1 MSSAATLSPKSQ
13 GWLRH
18 LWRKATTPDDW
29 SRSGEPHPWW
39 DRYSFP
45 PMLSYPRFDL
55 SESSYALLIM
65 ARQTPAWREAYV
77 RILDGMIR
85 RHTTWWAA
93 VDWLT
98 QLGHDPKRG
107 AYPKAYRSL
116 IPKHLWGRYD
126 VPGWTAN
133 GVAPWGL
140 QPDPVGSPGNL
151 FFRGWFNLVLAIYR
165 DVAGSDTWDRPFE
178 MAGLDDQ
185 TFSWTHGQIN
195 RFLAD
200 QWAGVWHGPHCENTK
215 VWPLC
220 LSAAGLGL
228 QLSDRTL
235 GSAGHWV
242 VDRWIEDFLKK
253 TCMGFDRRG
262 NLKWVGL
269 YYDPQIDY
277 VHGRNAVGGLFPA
290 FYLAPQNRP
299 FAEMLYRKAV
309 AAVGWDKAWLP
320 AITPRAAPRAAT
332 LGYLMARE
340 FGDHT
345 TARRLGRA
353 LDRMSNGR
361 FFNAGEDGDAEEFGY
376 FFSFD
381 EPYPRGQES
390 ALLMLRDVAEPGDW
404 CAAFDD
410 IDAERHGAPTVEGID
425 YPKLGVSQ
433 AANGAADGVLT
444 VRTVA
449 ATRAAA
455 GEATRWRVTRLPDA
469 HGVSVEL
476 DRKPFGDW
484 RPLDAHT
491 IEVSC
496 RIADQTFRIR
506 TGWLS
511 GRTPV
516 PTETRAT
523 ANPRR
528 ASPISVIEIVTARQA
543 VAAGAAGCPCCA

>member
-1 MSSAATLSPKSQ
+1 MVSTAMLSGKSQ

-65 ARQTPAWREAYV
+65 ARKTPAWREVYV
-77 RILDGMIR
+77 RILDELAR

-98 QLGHDPKRG
+98 QIGPDPKRASYPR
-107 AYPKAYRSL
+107 AYKGL
-116 IPKHLWGRYD
+116 IPKQLWGQYD

-133 GVAPWGL
+133 GVEPWGL
-140 QPDPVGSPGNL
+140 QPDPIGAPGNL
-151 FFRGWFNLVLAIYR
+151 FFRGWFNLLLAIHR
-165 DVAGSDTWDRPFE
+165 DVSGTDAWDKPFE
-178 MAGLDDQ
+178 VTGLEDQ

-195 RFLAD
+195 RFLSE
-200 QWAGVWHGPHCENTK
+200 QWANVWHGPHCENTK

-235 GSAGHWV
+235 GSEGHWV

-277 VHGRNAVGGLFPA
+277 VHGRNAVAGLFPA
-290 FYLAPQNRP
+290 FYLLPQNRA
-299 FAEMLYRKAV
+299 FSEMVYRKAV
-309 AAVGWDKAWLP
+309 AAVGWDKPWLP
-320 AITPRAAPRAAT
+320 AITPRGAPRAAT

-345 TARRLGRA
+345 TARRLGTA
-353 LDRMSNGR
+353 LDKMSNGR
-361 FFNAGEDGDAEEFGY
+361 FFNAGQEGDDEEFGY
-376 FFSFD
+376 FFAFG
-381 EPYPRGQES
+381 EAYPRGQES
-390 ALLMLRDVAEPGDW
+390 ALLMLREVADAGDW
-404 CAAFDD
+404 CGAFDKT
-410 IDAERHGAPTVEGID
+410 DAERYAAPTVEGID
-425 YPKLGVSQ
+425 FPRLGVRQ
-433 AANGAADGVLT
+433 AANSEGVLT
-444 VRTVA
+444 VGTYV
-449 ATRAAA
+449 ATRADT
-455 GEATRWRVTRLPDA
+455 GQPTRWCVTNLPDA
-469 HGVSVEL
+469 HAVSVEL
-476 DRKPFGDW
+476 DGRAYGDW
-484 RPLDAHT
+484 RAVDEHT
-491 IEVSC
+491 IELTC

-506 TGWLS
+506 TGWS
-511 GRTPV
+511 SAAGADR
-516 PTETRAT
+516 TETQAPPFR
-523 ANPRR
+523 RR
-528 ASPISVIEIVTARQA
+528 ASRANVVEMLGARAA

>member
-1 MSSAATLSPKSQ
+1 MVTAAALSPKAQ

-29 SRSGEPHPWW
+29 SSEGTPHPWW

-65 ARQTPAWREAYV
+65 ARKTPAWREVYV
-77 RILDGMIR
+77 RILDEMIR

-98 QLGHDPKRG
+98 QIGPDPKR
-107 AYPKAYRSL
+107 ASYPKAYKGL
-116 IPKHLWGRYD
+116 IPKHLWGQYD

-133 GVAPWGL
+133 GVEPWGL
-140 QPDPVGSPGNL
+140 QPDPIGAPGNL
-151 FFRGWFNLVLAIYR
+151 FFRGWFNLLLAIFR
-165 DVAGSDTWDRPFE
+165 DMAGTDTWDKPFE
-178 MAGLDDQ
+178 VTGLEDR

-200 QWAGVWHGPHCENTK
+200 QWAAVWHGPHCENTK

-235 GSAGHWV
+235 GSGGHWV

-277 VHGRNAVGGLFPA
+277 VHGRNAVAGLFPA
-290 FYLAPQNRP
+290 FYLLPQNRP
-299 FAEMLYRKAV
+299 FAEMVYRKAV

-320 AITPRAAPRAAT
+320 AVTPRGAPRAAT

-345 TARRLGRA
+345 TARRLGQA
-353 LDRMSNGR
+353 LDKMSNGR
-361 FFNAGEDGDAEEFGY
+361 FFNAEEAGDDEEFGY
-376 FFSFD
+376 FFSFG
-381 EPYPRGQES
+381 ERYPRGQES
-390 ALLMLRDVAEPGDW
+390 ALLMLRDVADAGDW
-404 CAAFDD
+404 YSAFDD
-410 IDAERHGAPTVEGID
+410 VDTERYGAPTVEGVD
-425 YPKLGVSQ
+425 FPRLGVSQ
-433 AANGAADGVLT
+433 ATNGADGVLT
-444 VRTVA
+444 VRTYA

-455 GEATRWRVTRLPDA
+455 GEPSRWRVTNLGDA
-469 HGVSVEL
+469 RAVAVEL
-476 DRKPFGDW
+476 DGRPFGDW
-484 RPLDAHT
+484 RVVDDGT
-491 IEVSC
+491 IELAC
-496 RIADQTFRIR
+496 RIADQTFRIM
-506 TGWLS
+506 TGWS
-511 GRTPV
+511 SSERAGR
-516 PTETRAT
+516 TETRT
-523 ANPRR
+523 APRVR
-528 ASPISVIEIVTARQA
+528 PGASSVSVMEIITARQA
-543 VAAGAAGCPCCA
+543 VSAGAAGCPCCA